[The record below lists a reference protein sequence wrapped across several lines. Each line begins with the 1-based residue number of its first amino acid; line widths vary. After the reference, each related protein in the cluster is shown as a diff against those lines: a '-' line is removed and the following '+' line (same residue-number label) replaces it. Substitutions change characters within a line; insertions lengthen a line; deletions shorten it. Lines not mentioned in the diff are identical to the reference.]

1 MDPLKGYDAAF
12 ALRGWRDAGKPAAP
26 EEITGHDAAA
36 LRARAR
42 AFMAEGR
49 HGYVELAAWSFEL
62 NDWVRM
68 EAFTGA

>member
-26 EEITGHDAAA
+26 EEITGHDPTT
-36 LRARAR
+36 LRARAA

-68 EAFTGA
+68 EAFAQD